1 MVSAWPYAL
10 VSGEQGH
17 LIKTSVKGGLTGK
30 GFSTLNLE
38 SLKKIKKMLYASLGQ
53 QLDNLPFHDL
63 TTGN

>member
-38 SLKKIKKMLYASLGQ
+38 SQKKIKKNAICLLGPAA
-53 QLDNLPFHDL
+53 NLPFHDL